1 MYRLLAL
8 FVLASDADNRTDGSD
23 RMSVLGFIRGDLSV
37 CDGPFDC

>member
-8 FVLASDADNRTDGSD
+8 FVLASDADNRTDGIDGTSL
-23 RMSVLGFIRGDLSV
+23 LGFIRGDLSV